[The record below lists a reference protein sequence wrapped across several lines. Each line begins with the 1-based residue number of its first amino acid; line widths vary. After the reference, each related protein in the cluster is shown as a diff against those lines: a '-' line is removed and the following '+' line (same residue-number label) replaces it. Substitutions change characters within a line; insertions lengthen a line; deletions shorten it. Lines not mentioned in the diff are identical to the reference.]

1 MLLRRNPGL
10 VPSLVLCAHPVQG
23 LLIAAGAAAAALVSG
38 RDWREVGLV
47 ALAVFV
53 GRVTYGWLNDVAD
66 RTRDAAVERQDKPLA
81 RGWLDRGTLTFS
93 TAVAVCFLVP
103 LSIANGTAAGL
114 FHLGSVLVAWTYNT
128 RIKATFL
135 SWVPWA
141 GSFALLVPF
150 LSYGGWGGGMHGS
163 APQTAIVA
171 LAALLGVCVHVL
183 DALPDLV
190 EDHRNGV
197 RSLPV
202 RIALKT
208 GARALLLTAVVVTA
222 ATLGGLVYAGLTV
235 GLHV

>member
-10 VPSLVLCAHPVQG
+10 VPSLVLAAHPVQG
-23 LLIAAGAAAAALVSG
+23 LLIAIGAAAAALVSG

-47 ALAVFV
+47 GLTVLV
-53 GRVTYGWLNDVAD
+53 GRASYGWLNDVAD
-66 RTRDAAVERQDKPLA
+66 RQRDIAVERQDKPLA
-81 RGWLDRGTLTFS
+81 REWVERGTLTFA

-114 FHLGSVLVAWTYNT
+114 FHLGSVFAAWLYNT
-128 RIKATFL
+128 RLKTTVLSFL
-135 SWVPWA
+135 PWA
-141 GSFALLVPF
+141 VSFGLLVPF

-163 APQTAIVA
+163 APQTAVVV

-202 RIALKT
+202 VVALKT
-208 GARALLLTAVVVTA
+208 GARPLLLVMVVLTAL
-222 ATLGGLVYAGLTV
+222 TLGGLVYAGLSV

>member
-23 LLIAAGAAAAALVSG
+23 LLIAVGAAAAALVSG

-47 ALAVFV
+47 AAAVLV
-53 GRVTYGWLNDVAD
+53 GRVTYGWLNDVVD
-66 RTRDAAVERQDKPLA
+66 LKRDSAAERADKPLA

-93 TAVAVCFLVP
+93 TAVGVCFLVP
-103 LSIANGTAAGL
+103 LSIANGTVAGL
-114 FHLGSVLVAWTYNT
+114 FHIGSVLVAWTYDT
-128 RIKATFL
+128 RIKTTFL

-150 LSYGGWGGGMHGS
+150 LSYGGWGGGLHGS
-163 APQTAIVA
+163 APQTVVVV

-208 GARALLLTAVVVTA
+208 GARVLLLVMVLVTA

>member
-1 MLLRRNPGL
+1 MLLRRNLGL
-10 VPSLVLCAHPVQG
+10 IPSLVLCAHPVQG
-23 LLIAAGAAAAALVSG
+23 LLIAAGAAVAALVSG

-47 ALAVFV
+47 ALAVLV

-66 RTRDAAVERQDKPLA
+66 LRRDTAVERPDKPLA

-128 RIKATFL
+128 RIKTTFL
-135 SWVPWA
+135 SWLPWA

-163 APQTAIVA
+163 APQTVIVV

-190 EDHRNGV
+190 DDHRNGV

-202 RIALKT
+202 RIALRT
-208 GARALLLTAVVVTA
+208 GARPLLVVMVVVTA